1 MKALFYTLL
10 LFGAVFAAYDY
21 FGAPIGDKI
30 IFTDL
35 NKAAPSDEGTAYAVP
50 APAPTADEPA
60 REIPPIPQDMP
71 AAAKPVETKP
81 VADAPPPAPAEP
93 GADASGFTPP
103 KYDSL
108 ETLTKGWTAI
118 PTTAFPRP
126 VRILKAVPFK
136 MSVGSSN
143 MNAGAEVTAL
153 AFANGML
160 QLAPTAT
167 STARAVVPVDD
178 TDLKAVLQTGY
189 ENWKS
194 LRTAALKSAHE
205 RRLANK
211 EAAPANAAPAAT
223 TDPAVPPERAT
234 DGSYPLLVAHLNS
247 GEVTEV
253 KVKNIHQWG
262 AAESMMFEG
271 KPAWSIKVQV
281 DVDTV
286 FGKQPAEVQCIVAS
300 GRVKGWFYT
309 GSGEPVP

>member
-1 MKALFYTLL
+1 MKALFFTLL
-10 LFGAVFAAYDY
+10 FFGAAFAAYDY
-21 FGAPIGDKI
+21 FGAPVGEKI

-35 NKAAPSDEGTAYAVP
+35 NKVTVTEETAYTAPTPTSDEP
-50 APAPTADEPA
+50 P

-71 AAAKPVETKP
+71 APAKPAETKP
-81 VADAPPPAPAEP
+81 VADAPPPPASDEP
-93 GADASGFTPP
+93 KADASGFTPP
-103 KYDSL
+103 KYDTL
-108 ETLTKGWTAI
+108 DTLTKGWTFI
-118 PTTAFPRP
+118 PATAFPRP
-126 VRILKAVPFK
+126 VHIHKMVPFK

-153 AFANGML
+153 AFSNGML
-160 QLAPTAT
+160 QLAPTAA
-167 STARAVVPVDD
+167 STARAVVPLDD
-178 TDLKAVLQTGY
+178 TDLKAVLQSGY
-189 ENWKS
+189 ENWKT
-194 LRTAALKSAHE
+194 LRTAALKRAHE
-205 RRLANK
+205 RRLANQS
-211 EAAPANAAPAAT
+211 AAPAAT
-223 TDPAVPPERAT
+223 PAAATDPAVPPERAS

-253 KVKNIHQWG
+253 KAKNIHQWG
-262 AAESMMFEG
+262 TAEAMMFEG

>member
-10 LFGAVFAAYDY
+10 LFGAAFAAYDY
-21 FGAPIGDKI
+21 FGAPVGDKV

-35 NKAAPSDEGTAYAVP
+35 NKVTVTEETAYTVP
-50 APAPTADEPA
+50 APKSDEPP
-60 REIPPIPQDMP
+60 REIPPIPQDTP
-71 AAAKPVETKP
+71 APAKPMETKP
-81 VADAPPPAPAEP
+81 VAEAPPPAPDEP
-93 GADASGFTPP
+93 KADASGFTPP
-103 KYDSL
+103 KYDTL
-108 ETLTKGWTAI
+108 ETLTKGWTFI
-118 PTTAFPRP
+118 PATAFPRP
-126 VRILKAVPFK
+126 VRINKMVPFK

-153 AFANGML
+153 AFAKGML

-167 STARAVVPVDD
+167 STARAVVPLDD

-189 ENWKS
+189 ENWKT
-194 LRTAALKSAHE
+194 LRTAALKRAHE

-211 EAAPANAAPAAT
+211 DAAPATATPAAA

-234 DGSYPLLVAHLNS
+234 NGSYPLLIAHLNS

-253 KVKNIHQWG
+253 KAANIHQWG